1 MTSGR
6 GDGGARRPGTPP
18 NGAARRAGCLLR
30 QRDDGANPLLREEW
44 RAFEGASRGALMA
57 ALQQH
62 LPPSLMI
69 PERRLEALLEQALLA
84 QVGLG

>member
-1 MTSGR
+1 
-6 GDGGARRPGTPP
+6 
-18 NGAARRAGCLLR
+18 
-30 QRDDGANPLLREEW
+30 
-44 RAFEGASRGALMA
+44 MA